1 MTKSEIKKY
10 HQIIGYLNLI
20 LSLHYLIFSRENHLI
35 ERVFA
40 VIAINVGYHMTY
52 YFFSGIYRGSTRMR
66 NHNEFNNN
74 IRGIILKI
82 FATFG
87 IFASIFLLSVFISNT
102 ICFDQYLN
110 LYAICIPFGFF
121 LGAYSLGTHLK
132 NK

>member
-10 HQIIGYLNLI
+10 LQIIGYVNLI
-20 LSLHYLIFSRENHLI
+20 LSLHYLIFSRENELI
-35 ERVFA
+35 ERIFA
-40 VIAINVGYHMTY
+40 VIAINVGYHMM
-52 YFFSGIYRGSTRMR
+52 YFFFAGIYESSIPTG

-74 IRGIILKI
+74 IRGIIHKI

-110 LYAICIPFGFF
+110 LYMICIPFGFF